1 MTQKYYV
8 DDLLRINV
16 EAVMLN
22 LYGLLTI
29 KSWLLQENG
38 DLSHGIRKYGLA
50 QEHKKAHNI

>member
-29 KSWLLQENG
+29 KSWLLQENA
-38 DLSHGIRKYGLA
+38 DLPHGIRKYGLA
-50 QEHKKAHNI
+50 QEHNKAHNI